1 MDFVKDFTVTKEAGS
16 QVKIAGEIP
25 FLHLEKHR
33 AAALKSLGK
42 NLKING
48 FRAGHVPE
56 KVLMESIG
64 EMKLISEMAE
74 RALASVYPKA
84 IAEHKV
90 EAIGHPQIAIT
101 KIAKDNPLGFTATV
115 AVVPEIKLPDYKK
128 LATEVNRNKETAE
141 VSEVE
146 VEKQIED
153 ILRQKAA
160 YERLQAK
167 AAKTGS
173 PDSSNEESQTHT
185 HADGTVHEGP
195 AHDHDEAKT
204 IELNAKSVAPKD
216 GSPSTSVKE
225 VLTDEVVKTLGAPGQ
240 FETVADFKK
249 KLREHLEITKKQETG
264 AKHRAKLTDKIIEDS
279 QFELPQ
285 ILIDSELNQ
294 MFAQMESDLKRANMK
309 LDDYFT
315 HIKKT
320 KDDLKKEWT
329 PAAEKRARLQ
339 LVLNEIAKVEKIE
352 PDKEALEK
360 EVKHLLEHYK
370 DADEMRVRIYVA
382 SVLQNEAV
390 MKLLEDQK

>member
-1 MDFVKDFTVTKEAGS
+1 MDFVKDFTVAKETGS

-25 FLHLEKHR
+25 FEHLEKHR
-33 AAALKSLGK
+33 GAALKELGK
-42 NLKING
+42 KVKIDG
-48 FRAGHVPE
+48 FREGHVPE
-56 KVLMESIG
+56 KVLIERIG
-64 EMKLISEMAE
+64 EMNLISEMAE

-84 IAEHKV
+84 IVEHKI
-90 EAIGHPQIAIT
+90 EAIGHPQIQIT
-101 KIAKDNPLGFTATV
+101 KIAANNPLGFTATV

-128 LATEVNRNKETAE
+128 LAAAVNKDKESVEVN
-141 VSEVE
+141 EVE

-167 AAKTGS
+167 AAKGGS
-173 PDSSNEESQTHT
+173 PGSPAEEPQTHT

-195 AHDHDEAKT
+195 AHDHDEPVENVADLK
-204 IELNAKSVAPKD
+204 IPELN
-216 GSPSTSVKE
+216 
-225 VLTDEVVKTLGAPGQ
+225 DELVKTLGALGQ

-249 KLREHLEITKKQETG
+249 KLREHLEITKKQEML

-294 MFAQMESDLKRANMK
+294 MFAQTESDLKRANMK
-309 LDDYFT
+309 MEEYFK

-320 KDDLKKEWT
+320 REDLVKEWA

-390 MKLLEDQK
+390 MKLLERQ

>member
-1 MDFVKDFTVTKEAGS
+1 MDFVKDFKVTKESGS
-16 QVKIAGEIP
+16 QVKISGEIP
-25 FLHLEKHR
+25 FEHLEKHR

-42 NLKING
+42 NLKIDG
-48 FRAGHVPE
+48 FRAGHIPE
-56 KVLMESIG
+56 KVLMERIG
-64 EMKLISEMAE
+64 EMNLISEMAE

-84 IAEHKV
+84 VMEHKL

-128 LATEVNRNKETAE
+128 LATEVNKNKETAE

-153 ILRQKAA
+153 ILRSKAA
-160 YERLQAK
+160 YERLQHK
-167 AAKTGS
+167 AQK
-173 PDSSNEESQTHT
+173 HT

-195 AHDHDEAKT
+195 AHGEGTMDLPTPES
-204 IELNAKSVAPKD
+204 E
-216 GSPSTSVKE
+216 KE
-225 VLTDEVVKTLGAPGQ
+225 KVEETKIPELTDELVKTLGQPGQ
-240 FETVADFKK
+240 FENVADFKK
-249 KLREHLEITKKQETG
+249 KLREHLEITKKQEMG
-264 AKHRAKLTDKIIEDS
+264 AKHRARLTDKIIEDS

-294 MFAQMESDLKRANMK
+294 MFAQMENDLKRANLK
-309 LDDYFT
+309 SEDYLA

-320 KDDLKKEWT
+320 KEDLKKEWT

-382 SVLQNEAV
+382 SVLTNEAV
-390 MKLLEDQK
+390 MKLLEVQK